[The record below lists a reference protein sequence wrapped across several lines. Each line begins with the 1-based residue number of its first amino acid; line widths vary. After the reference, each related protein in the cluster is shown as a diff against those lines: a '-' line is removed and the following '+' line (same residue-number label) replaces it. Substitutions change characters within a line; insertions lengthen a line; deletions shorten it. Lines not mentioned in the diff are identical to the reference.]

1 MYTPSPA
8 TAASTTDQTE
18 SAPHYGMSKIT
29 LLAFENAVEAI
40 TAALKEQGFGVLT
53 EIDVRATLKKKL
65 DVDFRP
71 YVILGACNPPL
82 AHKALQTEPE
92 LGLLLPCNV
101 IVYDNGD
108 GTSTVSIIDPLQM
121 LGVVDNPELDPI
133 AQQANVRLRST
144 LDSI

>member
-1 MYTPSPA
+1 MSQFGQLEPA
-8 TAASTTDQTE
+8 TKTKEVD
-18 SAPHYGMSKIT
+18 HYGIRKVTSR
-29 LLAFENAVEAI
+29 AFDEAVEAI
-40 TAALKEQGFGVLT
+40 TAALKAQGFGVLT

-82 AHKALQTEPE
+82 AYRALRAEQE

-108 GTSTVSIIDPLQM
+108 GTSTVSVIDPLQM
-121 LGVVDNPELDPI
+121 VSVTHNPDLEPI
-133 AQQANVRLRST
+133 AADANARLRAALSH
-144 LDSI
+144 I